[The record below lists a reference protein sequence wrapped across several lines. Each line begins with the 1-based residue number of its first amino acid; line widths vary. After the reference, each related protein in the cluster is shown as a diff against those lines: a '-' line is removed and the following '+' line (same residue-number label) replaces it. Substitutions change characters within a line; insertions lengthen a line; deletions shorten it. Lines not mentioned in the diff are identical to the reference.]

1 MSIRI
6 MTDSTSDIGPERARE
21 WGITLVPLKVIFGK
35 DEYLDGVDLPLDA
48 FYEKLQASKQ
58 LPTTSQPAPEM
69 FLREFEAARDAGDQ
83 VVLLTISSELSGTYQ
98 SACLAREMCGYDG
111 IYIVDSRQVTCTIL
125 LMARRALAL
134 AKEGKTAAEIAAVL
148 EEEKRH
154 YCIYA
159 VIGDLTYL
167 EKGGRLPK
175 AGAVAGSILNLR
187 PLITIANTG
196 VVKLAGMARGQ
207 SGAYGKLLKMLEA
220 DGGQDMSR
228 EFCLGYTGG
237 IDVLQPFQEYIS
249 QRMNMDKCLVSR
261 VGTVIGTHGG
271 PGCAVFG
278 AYVAD

>member
-35 DEYLDGVDLPLDA
+35 DEYLDGVDLRLDA
-48 FYEKLQASKQ
+48 FYEKLQAPKQ

-125 LMARRALAL
+125 LMARRALVL

-154 YCIYA
+154 
-159 VIGDLTYL
+159 
-167 EKGGRLPK
+167 
-175 AGAVAGSILNLR
+175 
-187 PLITIANTG
+187 
-196 VVKLAGMARGQ
+196 
-207 SGAYGKLLKMLEA
+207 
-220 DGGQDMSR
+220 
-228 EFCLGYTGG
+228 
-237 IDVLQPFQEYIS
+237 
-249 QRMNMDKCLVSR
+249 
-261 VGTVIGTHGG
+261 
-271 PGCAVFG
+271 
-278 AYVAD
+278 